1 MRALARPAAGG
12 ACADVSPSPCRPRR
26 WHGFSPPRPAMTCR
40 GATASASARPGRW
53 RSAPM
58 RVARRLRAMRWGFVP
73 HWYKTP
79 ADGPRL
85 IHARAETVAD
95 TPAFRAAAGQRRCLV
110 AADGHCEWTREA
122 GQVPGPGEAGIA
134 RADAAMSRSRCPGL
148 PRPHA
153 QERADSGRK
162 HAKIRFPVLPPG
174 FPERPREA
182 GEAKKHP
189 GGCFLTP

>member
-1 MRALARPAAGG
+1 MRICERFAFTLPPEAMARLFAATPGNDLPRG
-12 ACADVSPSPCRPRR
+12 DSFSVCPTRPV
-26 WHGFSPPRPAMTCR
+26 AVC
-40 GATASASARPGRW
+40 
-53 RSAPM
+53 PM
-58 RVARRLRAMRWGFVP
+58 RVVRRLRAMRWGFVP

-85 IHARAETVAD
+85 IHARAGTVAD

-134 RADAAMSRSRCPGL
+134 RADAAMSRGRCPGL

-153 QERADSGRK
+153 QERADADSGRK
-162 HAKIRFPVLPPG
+162 HAKIRFRLLPPG
-174 FPERPREA
+174 SPGWPRKA
-182 GEAKKHP
+182 GEAKSAP
-189 GGCFLTP
+189 EGAS